1 MLKDT
6 SPSIAG
12 ISTVKPQNDTVLL
25 EYTGGFLFG
34 FEQKRVWRRISGP
47 AFFQRVC
54 HAVVTRVQSYQQKR
68 FSLIWMNPVAAKA
81 CLPPAYPAV
90 LAPQTLAAQ
99 QSPLDHTPQHAYS
112 PSHVLSSGVE
122 CTRIAGSASAAPHT
136 SCGCWVRQRVFNNS
150 PVFRVLEQKHHNNA
164 IQLKIKQ
171 FVKRRL

>member
-25 EYTGGFLFG
+25 EYTGGFLLG
-34 FEQKRVWRRISGP
+34 FEQKRVWRLISGP

-68 FSLIWMNPVAAKA
+68 FSLIWINPVAAKA

-90 LAPQTLAAQ
+90 LAPQTESLG
-99 QSPLDHTPQHAYS
+99 SHTPARLL
-112 PSHVLSSGVE
+112 P
-122 CTRIAGSASAAPHT
+122 IAHS
-136 SCGCWVRQRVFNNS
+136 
-150 PVFRVLEQKHHNNA
+150 VFRSALG
-164 IQLKIKQ
+164 
-171 FVKRRL
+171 